1 METKQPLISIVI
13 PGLNEADCLPQLYAE
28 LCREC
33 DPLPY
38 RFEFLFVD
46 DGSTDATVEVLTAL
60 NRKDPRVRF
69 LSFSRNFGNQAAL
82 SAGLAN
88 AGGDAVIT
96 MDADLQHP
104 PALIPQFLEC
114 WQAGYDVVNSLR
126 QDTEGISPIRKL
138 CSSVFNRFF
147 NWITNMHVE
156 AGAADFRLVSRAVL
170 DELNAL
176 PERHRYLRGLVSWV
190 GFRQT
195 NIAYVAQRR
204 FAGSTK
210 WSFTKLL
217 RLSMDGMVS
226 FGFSPLRL
234 LSVLGWSAMGASV
247 VYGILAVLLYLGA
260 GLAAPGW
267 LSLVAFMIFLTGF
280 QSAALGML
288 GEYVGRILEQVK
300 GRPLYIVREARGL
313 TNLVRFPA
321 PETNE
326 PESVIAVPVVDAV
339 RDKRLTG

>member
-1 METKQPLISIVI
+1 MEPKQPLISVVI
-13 PGLNEADCLPQLYAE
+13 PGLNEADCLPELYAE
-28 LCREC
+28 LCRSC

-46 DGSTDATVEVLTAL
+46 DGSTDETVAVLTAL
-60 NRKDPRVRF
+60 NRQDPRVRF

-126 QDTEGISPIRKL
+126 QDTEGISPIRKM
-138 CSSVFNRFF
+138 CSSVFNSVF
-147 NWITNMHVE
+147 NWITNMQV
-156 AGAADFRLVSRAVL
+156 AQGAADFRLISRAVL

-195 NIAYVAQRR
+195 SIPYVAQRR

-210 WSFTKLL
+210 WSFIKLL

-234 LSVLGWSAMGASV
+234 LSVVGWSAMGASV
-247 VYGILAVLLYLGA
+247 AYAFLAVLLYLSV

-267 LSLVAFMIFLTGF
+267 LSLAVFMIFLASF

-313 TNLVRFPA
+313 ANVVRFPA
-321 PETNE
+321 ADTNE
-326 PESVIAVPVVDAV
+326 PAPVIPVPVANQV

>member
-1 METKQPLISIVI
+1 MEPKQPLISVVI
-13 PGLNEADCLPQLYAE
+13 PGLNEADCLPELYAE
-28 LCREC
+28 LCRSC

-46 DGSTDATVEVLTAL
+46 DGSTDETVAVLTAL
-60 NRKDPRVRF
+60 NRQDPRVRF

-126 QDTEGISPIRKL
+126 QDTEGISPIRKM
-138 CSSVFNRFF
+138 CSSVFNSVF
-147 NWITNMHVE
+147 NWITNMQV
-156 AGAADFRLVSRAVL
+156 AQGAAALPPHLPGRARRTQRLARTPSLSARPGLLGRLPADEHSLRRPASLRRQHQVVVHQAFAALDGRHGVVRLFATAALVGGRLVGHGCERRIRLPGRAAV
-170 DELNAL
+170 
-176 PERHRYLRGLVSWV
+176 
-190 GFRQT
+190 
-195 NIAYVAQRR
+195 
-204 FAGSTK
+204 
-210 WSFTKLL
+210 
-217 RLSMDGMVS
+217 
-226 FGFSPLRL
+226 
-234 LSVLGWSAMGASV
+234 SV
-247 VYGILAVLLYLGA
+247 V

-267 LSLVAFMIFLTGF
+267 LSLAVFMIFLASF

-300 GRPLYIVREARGL
+300 GRPLYIAAPGGL
-313 TNLVRFPA
+313 ANVVRFPA
-321 PETNE
+321 ADTNE
-326 PESVIAVPVVDAV
+326 PAPVIPVPVANQVC
-339 RDKRLTG
+339 DKRLTG